1 MTYEELEQIDQRL
14 KTMEKE
20 IADIKRQ
27 LEERPEQ
34 QQTLIQSEIKNFFN
48 GMTFE
53 KWDVLVN
60 KK

>member
-34 QQTLIQSEIKNFFN
+34 QKNLIQSEIKEFFK

-53 KWDVLVN
+53 KFDSIVQG
-60 KK
+60 K